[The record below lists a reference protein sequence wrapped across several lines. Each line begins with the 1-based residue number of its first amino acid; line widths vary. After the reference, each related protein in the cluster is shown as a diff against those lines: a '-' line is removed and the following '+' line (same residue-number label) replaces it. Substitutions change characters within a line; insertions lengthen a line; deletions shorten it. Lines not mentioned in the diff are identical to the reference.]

1 MFKLSPILQFH
12 LPSNPSKYHNSQRNQ
27 VRRTLNQT
35 KHVEMISNKWVK
47 TAALLLMLVMA
58 ASFWIYKQNSLFH
71 PHNLQCLHTKSEWL
85 RIENSFL
92 LLVILFHI
100 SSSQVAEKQVIF
112 VFFKCFGHTCP
123 LPPFLS
129 LPRLS
134 QIHEISLNGKN
145 APQMTSRA
153 LVPEH

>member
-85 RIENSFL
+85 RIENSFWFL
-92 LLVILFHI
+92 AFSYFIPYF
-100 SSSQVAEKQVIF
+100 IF
-112 VFFKCFGHTCP
+112 SGGWKTGDFCIFKCFGHTC
-123 LPPFLS
+123 PPFLS